1 METFRICP
9 TIGRLSYR
17 AQIWTS
23 VWSNNFG
30 YFSGYFSATMAIFH
44 TNSSFSYNEHWSRS
58 NWWKNEEKV
67 ENFWKILKKFDKIW
81 QNLNFGRRKIAILAW
96 KSRQQVATTQVF
108 HTLIIGHAQTDGKM
122 KKKWKIL
129 EKSWQNFNLGRRNIA
144 RLAWKSRQ
152 KVATTWQQTSVNPKD
167 HAEKNFSLISSTV
180 QKLWTFE
187 VSFPAICSVSPST
200 CPRIFTKT

>member
-96 KSRQQVATTQVF
+96 K
-108 HTLIIGHAQTDGKM
+108 
-122 KKKWKIL
+122 
-129 EKSWQNFNLGRRNIA
+129 KSP
-144 RLAWKSRQ
+144 KSRHNSSFSYFEHWSRSNWWKNEE
-152 KVATTWQQTSVNPKD
+152 KVENFWKNLTKVELWPPKNSQIGVKKSPKSR
-167 HAEKNFSLISSTV
+167 HNLTKNFCQS
-180 QKLWTFE
+180 
-187 VSFPAICSVSPST
+187 
-200 CPRIFTKT
+200 